1 MVNEVMSHPKGLY
14 LLFITEMSER
24 FSYYG
29 MRALLTLYMVSAL
42 FTKEGAAEVYGTFTS
57 LVYLT
62 PLIGGYIADRYWGN
76 RRSIVTGGCLMAVGQ
91 FLMFLS
97 ACFVN
102 QSITEDGGMINS
114 NVDNSLSVMLMMC
127 GLGMLI
133 LGNGFFKPN
142 IVTMVGDLYEQNDKR
157 KDSAFTIF
165 YMGVNVGALFAPL
178 VCGLFEGDILNPG
191 RFKWGFLI
199 ACIVISISM
208 ILFLLLKNHFL
219 VTPEGRQ
226 IGLAPAEMP
235 QTYQDK
241 NQPLTKN
248 DYIHMAVIVIIAVF
262 VIFFWAAY
270 EQAGVSLTYFA
281 DKQTDKTF
289 FGWEMPTSWFQ
300 TFPAFFCVALAPVM
314 NWFWPKL
321 GKYEPHAVNKLAVG
335 LLMLSLSYFVI
346 SFGVK
351 DIAPGMRVS
360 ILWLTSLYFIQEIG
374 ELSISPI
381 GLSLVNKL
389 SPRRFVSLMM
399 GIWYLST
406 AVSNYVAGQL
416 AMLYPDGNSGP
427 KHLFGYEISNLHE
440 FFFVFVIMSGIAAI
454 ILFAISPLLKKMMSD
469 IEQ

>member
-1 MVNEVMSHPKGLY
+1 MNSSHPKGLY
-14 LLFITEMSER
+14 LLFATEMSER

-42 FTKEGAAEVYGTFTS
+42 FTMEGASQVYGTFTS

-76 RRSIVTGGCLMAVGQ
+76 RRSILAGGSFMAVGQ
-91 FLMFLS
+91 FCMFLS
-97 ACFVN
+97 ASFIKPAIHTVGG
-102 QSITEDGGMINS
+102 SIDTS
-114 NVDNSLSVMLMMC
+114 VDNTLAIVLMMC
-127 GLGMLI
+127 GLGLLI
-133 LGNGFFKPN
+133 IGNGFFKPN

-178 VCGLFEGDILNPG
+178 VCGLFEGDIYNPG

-199 ACIVISISM
+199 ACLVITASM
-208 ILFLLLKNHFL
+208 LIFQTMKDKFL

-226 IGLAPAEMP
+226 IGLAPVKETP
-235 QTYQDK
+235 EGGTHKD

-351 DIAPGMRVS
+351 DIGPCMRVS

-381 GLSLVNKL
+381 GLSLVNRL
-389 SPRRFVSLMM
+389 SPRRFASLMM

-406 AVSNYVAGQL
+406 SVSNYLAGQL
-416 AMLYPDGNSGP
+416 STLYPDGNSAP
-427 KHLFGYEISNLHE
+427 KTLLGYEISNLNE
-440 FFFVFVIMSGIAAI
+440 FFLVFVIMSGIASI
-454 ILFAISPLLKKMMSD
+454 LLFAISPLLKRMMNLPT
-469 IEQ
+469 